1 MTGRVGRRSGESGT
15 SEAILEAART
25 QFAEHGYRGATI
37 RAIAAKAGVDPALV
51 HHFYGTKEALFAA
64 AMRLPIVPSQVL
76 GAALEA
82 GRDVPA
88 LGEHIV
94 RTALTLWESAELKD
108 TFLGLFKSAVTS
120 ESAAVMLREFLAE
133 SILGTIAR
141 VTRVSGRPAQV
152 QYRVALVASQ
162 MIGLAMARLVLKL
175 PAVADASIDE
185 LAASIGPTLERYLSG
200 EMDLPDRF

>member
-1 MTGRVGRRSGESGT
+1 MTGRGGRRAGESGT
-15 SEAILEAART
+15 SEAILEAARA

-37 RAIAAKAGVDPALV
+37 RAIAARAGVDPALV
-51 HHFYGTKEALFAA
+51 HHFYGTKEELFAA
-64 AMRLPIVPSQVL
+64 AMKLPIVPSQVI

-82 GRDVPA
+82 GRDSPA
-88 LGEHIV
+88 IGEHII
-94 RTALTLWESAELKD
+94 RTALGLWESEGLKD
-108 TFLGLFKSAVTS
+108 TFLGLFRSAATS

-141 VTRVSGRPAQV
+141 VTQVSGSAAEI

-162 MIGLAMARLVLKL
+162 MIGLAVTRLVLRL
-175 PAVADASIDE
+175 PAIADASIDE

-200 EMDLPDRF
+200 EIVLPDQF

>member
-1 MTGRVGRRSGESGT
+1 MTGRTGRRAGESGT

-82 GRDVPA
+82 GRDAPA

-94 RTALTLWESAELKD
+94 RTALTLWESDELKD
-108 TFLGLFKSAVTS
+108 TFLGLFKSAATS
-120 ESAAVMLREFLAE
+120 ESAAVMLREFLAD

-141 VTRVSGRPAQV
+141 VTRSAAAPPRCSTGSRWWPA
-152 QYRVALVASQ
+152 R
-162 MIGLAMARLVLKL
+162 
-175 PAVADASIDE
+175 
-185 LAASIGPTLERYLSG
+185 
-200 EMDLPDRF
+200 

>member
-1 MTGRVGRRSGESGT
+1 MTGRTGRRAGESGT
-15 SEAILEAART
+15 SDAILEAART

-64 AMRLPIVPSQVL
+64 AMQLPIVPSQVL
-76 GAALEA
+76 GPALEA
-82 GRDVPA
+82 GRDAPA

-94 RTALTLWESAELKD
+94 RTALTLWESDELKD
-108 TFLGLFKSAVTS
+108 TFLGLVKSAVTS

-141 VTRVSGRPAQV
+141 VTRITGSPAEI
-152 QYRVALVASQ
+152 QYRAALVASQ

-175 PAVADASIDE
+175 PAIADASIDE
-185 LAASIGPTLERYLSG
+185 LAAAIGPTLERYLSG
-200 EMDLPDRF
+200 EIDLPGRF

>member
-1 MTGRVGRRSGESGT
+1 MTGRTGRRAGESGT

-51 HHFYGTKEALFAA
+51 HHFYGTKEELFAA
-64 AMRLPIVPSQVL
+64 AMQLPIVPSRVL

-82 GRDVPA
+82 GRDGPA

-94 RTALTLWESAELKD
+94 RTALTLWESDELKD
-108 TFLGLFKSAVTS
+108 TFLGLIKSAVTS

-141 VTRVSGRPAQV
+141 VTRISGDPAEV
-152 QYRVALVASQ
+152 QYRAALVASQ
-162 MIGLAMARLVLKL
+162 MIGLAMVRMVLKL
-175 PAVADASIDE
+175 PAIADASIDE
-185 LAASIGPTLERYLSG
+185 LARSIGPTLERYLSG
-200 EMDLPDRF
+200 EIDVPD

>member
-1 MTGRVGRRSGESGT
+1 MTGRAGRRTGESGT
-15 SEAILEAART
+15 SEAIVEAARA

-51 HHFYGTKEALFAA
+51 HHFYGTKEELFAA
-64 AMRLPIVPSQVL
+64 AMQLGIVPSQVI

-82 GRDVPA
+82 GRGTPA
-88 LGEHIV
+88 IGEHII
-94 RTALTLWESAELKD
+94 RTALGLWESDGLKD
-108 TFLGLFKSAVTS
+108 TFLGLFRSAATS

-141 VTRVSGRPAQV
+141 VTQVSGSPAEV

-162 MIGLAMARLVLKL
+162 MIGLAITRLVLKL
-175 PAVADASIDE
+175 PAIADASIDE

-200 EMDLPDRF
+200 EIVLPDQF

>member
-1 MTGRVGRRSGESGT
+1 MTGRTGRRAGDSGT
-15 SEAILEAART
+15 SEAILDAART

-82 GRDVPA
+82 GRDAPA

-94 RTALTLWESAELKD
+94 RTALTLWESPGLKD
-108 TFLGLFKSAVTS
+108 TFLGLFKSAATS
-120 ESAAVMLREFLAE
+120 EDAAVMLREFLAE

-141 VTRVSGRPAQV
+141 VTGIGGSSAEV
-152 QYRVALVASQ
+152 QYRVGLVASQ
-162 MIGLAMARLVLKL
+162 MMGLAMTRLILKL
-175 PAVADASIDE
+175 PAIADASIDE
-185 LAASIGPTLERYLSG
+185 IAASIGPTLERYLTG
-200 EMDLPDRF
+200 ELAIPE

>member
-1 MTGRVGRRSGESGT
+1 MTGRTGRRAGESGT

-25 QFAEHGYRGATI
+25 QFAEHGYHGATI
-37 RAIAAKAGVDPALV
+37 RAIAGKAGVDPALV

-64 AMRLPIVPSQVL
+64 AMQLPIVPSQVL
-76 GAALEA
+76 GAALEV
-82 GRDVPA
+82 GRDGPA

-94 RTALTLWESAELKD
+94 RTALTLWESDELKA
-108 TFLGLFKSAVTS
+108 TFLGLIKSAVTS

-141 VTRVSGRPAQV
+141 VTRVSGSPAEV
-152 QYRVALVASQ
+152 QYRAAMVASQ

-175 PAVADASIDE
+175 PAIADASIDE
-185 LAASIGPTLERYLSG
+185 LARSIGPTLERYLSG
-200 EMDLPDRF
+200 EMDVPD

>member
-1 MTGRVGRRSGESGT
+1 MTGRTGRRAGDSGT
-15 SEAILEAART
+15 SEAILDAART

-37 RAIAAKAGVDPALV
+37 RAIATKAGVDPALV

-64 AMRLPIVPSQVL
+64 AMQLPIVPSQVI
-76 GAALEA
+76 GAAIVA
-82 GRDVPA
+82 GRDTPA

-94 RTALTLWESAELKD
+94 RTALTLWESDELKD

-141 VTRVSGRPAQV
+141 ASRISGSPAEV
-152 QYRVALVASQ
+152 QYRAALVASQ
-162 MIGLAMARLVLKL
+162 MIGLAVARLVLKL
-175 PAVADASIDE
+175 PTIADVSIDE

>member
-1 MTGRVGRRSGESGT
+1 MTGRTGRRAGESGT

-51 HHFYGTKEALFAA
+51 HHFYGTKEELFAA
-64 AMRLPIVPSQVL
+64 AMQLPIVPSQVL

-82 GRDVPA
+82 GRDGPA

-94 RTALTLWESAELKD
+94 RTALTLWESDELKD
-108 TFLGLFKSAVTS
+108 TFLGLIKSAVTS

-141 VTRVSGRPAQV
+141 VTRISGDPAEV
-152 QYRVALVASQ
+152 QYRAALVASQ
-162 MIGLAMARLVLKL
+162 MIGLAMVRMVLKL
-175 PAVADASIDE
+175 PAIADASIDE
-185 LAASIGPTLERYLSG
+185 LARSIGPTLERYLSG
-200 EMDLPDRF
+200 EIDVPD